1 MGTRNR
7 IGVMHGNKVKSV
19 YCHWN
24 GSVVDNGA
32 VLQEH
37 YDSGRANHLVALGDM
52 STLGTSIGEAHP
64 FDPHVSENSEFKAL
78 SVEEQARIKAET
90 IAAYEAAKKAG
101 WCTFYG
107 RDRDEK
113 NTEFKVALTFE
124 AFLEQ
129 CDNCAAEYYYIMQD
143 GEWYCG
149 TTYENTHPLSRTLTV
164 LTEALTTQKE
174 VA

>member
-1 MGTRNR
+1 MGTRSR

-24 GSVVDNGA
+24 GGVVDNGA

-37 YDSGRANHLVALGDM
+37 YDSGRANNLVALGDM
-52 STLGTSIGEAHP
+52 SVLGKNIEIPADVKHS
-64 FDPHVSENSEFKAL
+64 FDAP
-78 SVEEQARIKAET
+78 
-90 IAAYEAAKKAG
+90 AG
-101 WCTFYG
+101 DITVFYG
-107 RDRDEK
+107 RDRGEK
-113 NTEFKVALTFE
+113 GTEFKVALTFE

-129 CDNCAAEYYYIMQD
+129 CDNCAAEYYYIMKD

-149 TTYENTHPLSRTLTV
+149 TTYENTHPLSRTLTA